1 MVITILYIL
10 FYILGICVS
19 YISTII
25 YEYYLDKF
33 QYSYPQVKLKYVKQ
47 TFNESFFAP
56 TVLLSWV
63 YLIILLLIIL
73 LKNLKRILD
82 KLIEFIVL

>member
-1 MVITILYIL
+1 M

-25 YEYYLDKF
+25 YEYYLDKS
-33 QYSYPQVKLKYVKQ
+33 QYSYPQVKLKYAKQ
-47 TFNESFFAP
+47 TFNEGFFAP
-56 TVLLSWV
+56 TIFLSWV
-63 YLIILLLIIL
+63 YFIILLLIIL